1 MLQTLAGAL
10 TAITVTYL
18 MSFLGVAG
26 TVIGVGLVSVLTVLG
41 NFMYSSAMHSA
52 KEKVARV
59 QPKPRSHSER
69 SAPAAPSA
77 VSERS
82 SPQAHSPAR
91 AASAARGEDSS
102 GRWGRIWS
110 ATVQRYG
117 RKRIFGSIALVFVLL
132 AGTVTVIELS
142 AGRPLA
148 DIVRNED
155 SSGTTFFG
163 GAAGGDAADTE
174 EDIGEVPPPEDEGV
188 VEDPA
193 VPEAPPEEA
202 PAPVE
207 EPPQQEPQPA
217 PEEEAPQQ

>member
-82 SPQAHSPAR
+82 SPQAHSPAP

-117 RKRIFGSIALVFVLL
+117 RKRIFGPIALVFVLL

-163 GAAGGDAADTE
+163 GAADTE

-193 VPEAPPEEA
+193 APEAPPEEA